1 MQSLLPKFLSR
12 SFLRWAVVGVVTT
25 GCDFFLFLIFYNNL
39 NSVFVS
45 NFLSSVIATSINY
58 FAHHRWTFSSA
69 RAHTSS
75 APRYFLSLV
84 FWWLLSTFLIKYL
97 IDSGMNVEFAK
108 IAPSFLILPL
118 NYIVLNKVVFDKR
131 I

>member
-1 MQSLLPKFLSR
+1 M
-12 SFLRWAVVGVVTT
+12 VGVVTT
-25 GCDFFLFLIFYNNL
+25 GCDYILFLVLYKNL
-39 NSVFVS
+39 NSVYIS
-45 NFLSSVIATSINY
+45 NFLSSVMATSFNY
-58 FAHHRWTFSSA
+58 FAHYRWTFSSA

-75 APRYFLSLV
+75 APRYFFSLI

-97 IDSGMNVEFAK
+97 IDAGLKVEFAK

-118 NYIVLNKVVFDKR
+118 NYLVLNKVVFEKK